1 MDAPEQGDPDDL
13 PDEVPRPEEERPS
26 EKEGNTVPD
35 NSPGRQ
41 DPVDS
46 TNNDADPERR
56 SPSEQEPNGRSET
69 SKLKC
74 HCSLASP
81 TNITQDKDAPEQ
93 GNPST
98 PEKEGNTVF
107 DNSPG
112 RQDPVDSTNND
123 ADPERRS
130 PSEQEPNGR
139 SETSKLKCHCSLAS
153 PTNIT
158 QDKDATEQGNP
169 NTPDEVP
176 SPEKERPSEQEGNA
190 VSNNSPEKQSEHF
203 RAPQTSP
210 NVKSTTGS
218 NGASKKKKNSLQN
231 ALNGRRKS
239 VSFTFLHG

>member
-1 MDAPEQGDPDDL
+1 MDASEQGNPDDPL
-13 PDEVPRPEEERPS
+13 DEDPRTEEERPS
-26 EKEGNTVPD
+26 KKEGNTVSD

-46 TNNDADPERR
+46 VNNDADPERR
-56 SPSEQEPNGRSET
+56 SPSEQESNGRSET

-81 TNITQDKDAPEQ
+81 TNITQDKDA
-93 GNPST
+93 
-98 PEKEGNTVF
+98 
-107 DNSPG
+107 
-112 RQDPVDSTNND
+112 
-123 ADPERRS
+123 
-130 PSEQEPNGR
+130 
-139 SETSKLKCHCSLAS
+139 L
-153 PTNIT
+153 
-158 QDKDATEQGNP
+158 EQGNP
-169 NTPDEVP
+169 NGQPDEVP

>member
-1 MDAPEQGDPDDL
+1 MDTPEQGNPDNPL
-13 PDEVPRPEEERPS
+13 DEVPPTEEERPS
-26 EKEGNTVPD
+26 EKEGNTVSD

-46 TNNDADPERR
+46 ANNDADPEQR
-56 SPSEQEPNGRSET
+56 SPSEQESNGRSET

-74 HCSLASP
+74 HCSL
-81 TNITQDKDAPEQ
+81 
-93 GNPST
+93 
-98 PEKEGNTVF
+98 V
-107 DNSPG
+107 
-112 RQDPVDSTNND
+112 
-123 ADPERRS
+123 
-130 PSEQEPNGR
+130 
-139 SETSKLKCHCSLAS
+139 S

-190 VSNNSPEKQSEHF
+190 VSNISPEKQSEHF

-218 NGASKKKKNSLQN
+218 NGASKKRRIHSKTPSMEGASL
-231 ALNGRRKS
+231 
-239 VSFTFLHG
+239 